1 MIDIPTLRADDTE
14 EFEVILERR
23 EGDVSVTLRVD
34 GADMILLL
42 SQSRLNVIT
51 DALLTYR
58 KSKERVEVFSA
69 VDIQKELDISEA
81 IDNTCC

>member
-1 MIDIPTLRADDTE
+1 MIDIPTLRADNTE
-14 EFEVILERR
+14 EFEVIVERQ
-23 EGDVSVTLRVD
+23 EDDVSVTLRVD
-34 GADMILLL
+34 GAEMILVL
-42 SQSRLNVIT
+42 SQSRLDVLT

-58 KSKERVEVFSA
+58 TSKERAKVFCA